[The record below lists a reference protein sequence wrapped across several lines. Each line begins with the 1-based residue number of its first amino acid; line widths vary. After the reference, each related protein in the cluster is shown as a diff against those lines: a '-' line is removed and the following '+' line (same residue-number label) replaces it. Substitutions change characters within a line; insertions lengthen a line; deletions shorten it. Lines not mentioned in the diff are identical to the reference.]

1 VNVGRVLAIGLI
13 PVLAACGSRA
23 VSPAPVASQPSLARA
38 APLAR
43 AGTSSSTLPEGEGRS
58 LVQAQC
64 MACHSADLLRQQRL
78 TEAQWL
84 AATDK
89 MVRWGVPLTEDQKAV
104 IVAYLSVN
112 FGRTNTSFVPVDVEP
127 IDTPDS
133 KPR

>member
-1 VNVGRVLAIGLI
+1 V
-13 PVLAACGSRA
+13 
-23 VSPAPVASQPSLARA
+23 
-38 APLAR
+38 
-43 AGTSSSTLPEGEGRS
+43 
-58 LVQAQC
+58 
-64 MACHSADLLRQQRL
+64 
-78 TEAQWL
+78 QWL

-104 IVAYLSVN
+104 VVAYLSVN